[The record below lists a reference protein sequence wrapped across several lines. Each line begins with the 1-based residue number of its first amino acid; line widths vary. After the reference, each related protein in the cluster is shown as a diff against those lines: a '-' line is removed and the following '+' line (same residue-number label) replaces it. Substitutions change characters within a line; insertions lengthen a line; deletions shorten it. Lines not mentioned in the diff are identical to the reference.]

1 VRVSHR
7 VSLNVS
13 KVQSWLDERFGV
25 GPVWRSIFLRHIPIG
40 LNWWY
45 SLGSAALFVFVIE
58 AATGIL
64 LAMNYSPT
72 PEYAYDSVRY
82 ITNEAFLAHRVRYQ
96 DAPDVCF
103 RILQREILASADGQ
117 LASRLSVTEADLE
130 EYRVAQAPKPAQ
142 RRPRPPVPAG

>member
-1 VRVSHR
+1 VTSAHV
-7 VSLNVS
+7 
-13 KVQSWLDERFGV
+13 E
-25 GPVWRSIFLRHIPIG
+25 
-40 LNWWY
+40 Y
-45 SLGSAALFVFVIE
+45 LGFSVKG
-58 AATGIL
+58 ATR
-64 LAMNYSPT
+64 
-72 PEYAYDSVRY
+72 EYALRVRDAGGDHRDVTMS